1 MPIEGESTGRREWNE
16 IANLLWL
23 PAERG
28 TNQSTDSETV
38 SALYCGRVTSFAI
51 GLCDIVLSDH
61 YHRQRHNRHDGDAQ
75 QRPVCLFHGVH
86 LLLEVCQS
94 DPPPGTPSLS

>member
-38 SALYCGRVTSFAI
+38 SPLYGGRGTSFAI

-61 YHRQRHNRHDGDAQ
+61 SHRQRHNRHDRHDQ
-75 QRPVCLFHGVH
+75 HRPVCLWHGEH
-86 LLLEVCQS
+86 LVLEVRQS
-94 DPPPGTPSLS
+94 DPAPRNHTWV